1 MNGAIGWNSF
11 IFKPQLGPVSAGT
24 VVPGQGAAHPR
35 GTLDTPPGELPP
47 VSGHGDTFRTG
58 APLLPEPRQFSTLG
72 VSGIGP
78 RLGDFGTSAVG
89 IQQIAQVVQEQ
100 NLQARETARQD
111 RQAARDA
118 DIAAQQKVADE
129 IRNAAV
135 FALVS
140 TVVSSGMA
148 IAGGAVQMRGAVK
161 AVQLQR
167 AAMAPPPDPAKTTNT
182 ASMTSTKSGAKA
194 IELDDF
200 ASRKPKTPPK
210 DVATL
215 DAERDQRLK
224 LAEPEIRAAADKGMA
239 GNTLLTEGGKL
250 TGGIVNIGA
259 SGAEARKA
267 EEQAESTK
275 FRSMAEDETDF
286 IRAYADNVRAVQE
299 KLAALQQAEADTNR
313 QIVRA

>member
-1 MNGAIGWNSF
+1 
-11 IFKPQLGPVSAGT
+11 
-24 VVPGQGAAHPR
+24 
-35 GTLDTPPGELPP
+35 
-47 VSGHGDTFRTG
+47 
-58 APLLPEPRQFSTLG
+58 
-72 VSGIGP
+72 
-78 RLGDFGTSAVG
+78 
-89 IQQIAQVVQEQ
+89 
-100 NLQARETARQD
+100 
-111 RQAARDA
+111 
-118 DIAAQQKVADE
+118 
-129 IRNAAV
+129 
-135 FALVS
+135 
-140 TVVSSGMA
+140 
-148 IAGGAVQMRGAVK
+148 
-161 AVQLQR
+161 
-167 AAMAPPPDPAKTTNT
+167 
-182 ASMTSTKSGAKA
+182 
-194 IELDDF
+194 
-200 ASRKPKTPPK
+200 
-210 DVATL
+210 VATL